1 MEGFTDVFSIALL
14 SSGIRLAT
22 PILLAALG
30 GAICNRAGVLNLAL
44 EGKMLLGAFL
54 GIAGAYYLGNTN
66 LGILV
71 AVLAGGLLGALF
83 AFLYLRYEVN
93 LIILALAINLLIL
106 ELTVYFMRVLFGN
119 VGSWSDP
126 SIQRLPDIALPVVS
140 SMDQLGRLLSGYN
153 WIVYF
158 SWFAVVATYLIMF
171 HTRFGR
177 HLRAVGENQDA
188 AESVG
193 INVTRVQVFALIVSG
208 MLAALGGAFLSVG
221 HLTLFTRNMSNNRGW
236 AAVVAAIFG
245 FNHPIGAFI
254 ASLFFGFADAFAV
267 RIQTTTNLPPNLIQM
282 LPHFATLL
290 ALILVGLR
298 QKLSVAM
305 TRRRFMRGLDRA
317 REEVAAAD

>member
-1 MEGFTDVFSIALL
+1 MEGFAEVFSIALL

-83 AFLYLRYEVN
+83 AFLYLRYDVN

-126 SIQRLPDIALPVVS
+126 SIQRLPDIELPLIGT
-140 SMDQLGRLLSGYN
+140 MDQLGRLLSGYN

-158 SWFAVVATYLIMF
+158 SWFAVVVAFVVLF

-267 RIQTTTNLPPNLIQM
+267 RIQTTTDLPPNLIQM

-298 QKLSVAM
+298 QKLGVTM
-305 TRRRFMRGLDRA
+305 TRRRFMRQLDTA
-317 REEVAAAD
+317 GEEVAAAD